1 MSHYLNVAQRE
12 NHDLK
17 IWSVEL
23 VVSSETS
30 ARSLIKETRDPNKS
44 KRLPSWDHSRPLYRS
59 PAEFFRYIYVTKLNY
74 QNYYFC
80 STASF
85 SERICKGSK
94 CYVSN
99 VWGNKKQ
106 TEKSHGARQLS
117 TRNGRENELK
127 NPRPEYEKP
136 WGWA

>member
-30 ARSLIKETRDPNKS
+30 ARSLIKETRDPNMS
-44 KRLPSWDHSRPLYRS
+44 KRLPSWDHSGPLYRS

-117 TRNGRENELK
+117 TRNGRENEK
-127 NPRPEYEKP
+127 IQGQNMKSREAEPN
-136 WGWA
+136 